1 MRTILAIAATAA
13 IAALPTV
20 ALAASGPLMQACA
33 PGTPFVVCICTTNP
47 NRCYPGTYILRPR

>member
-1 MRTILAIAATAA
+1 MRTILAIATTAA
-13 IAALPTV
+13 LAVLPTA

-33 PGTPFVVCICTTNP
+33 PCTPVVVCICTTNP